1 MFLTCFD
8 STTILQNLKP
18 RIEMTTLSRF
28 SRQNEAGL
36 RALTVVREGTFFTGG
51 GGGPGLL
58 RGGSL
63 VNILQIWEGE
73 TCLIRS
79 RGRVTVFFGK
89 ENITPCRLVDFY
101 FYNKHAK
108 CLKT

>member
-8 STTILQNLKP
+8 RTTILQNFKP
-18 RIEMTTLSRF
+18 RIEMTTLSRL

-36 RALTVVREGTFFTGG
+36 RALTVVREGTFFIGG

-58 RGGSL
+58 RRGSL
-63 VNILQIWEGE
+63 VNILQIGGGGQ

-79 RGRVTVFFGK
+79 RGHSFFWQGK
-89 ENITPCRLVDFY
+89 YYSMSVS
-101 FYNKHAK
+101 
-108 CLKT
+108 

>member
-8 STTILQNLKP
+8 RTTILQNLKP

-36 RALTVVREGTFFTGG
+36 RALTVVREGTFFIGG
-51 GGGPGLL
+51 GGGAPGLL

-63 VNILQIWEGE
+63 V
-73 TCLIRS
+73 
-79 RGRVTVFFGK
+79 
-89 ENITPCRLVDFY
+89 
-101 FYNKHAK
+101 
-108 CLKT
+108 